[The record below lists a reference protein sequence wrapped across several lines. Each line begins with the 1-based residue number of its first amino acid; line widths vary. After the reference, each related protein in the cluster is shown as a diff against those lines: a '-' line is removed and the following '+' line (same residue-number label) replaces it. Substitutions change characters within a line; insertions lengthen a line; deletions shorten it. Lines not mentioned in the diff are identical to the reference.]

1 MQFQG
6 PWLLMGDLNCV
17 LNLDER
23 LGSPVRLG
31 EIREIRYCMEECG
44 LSDIPYKGNFYTWCN
59 KHLDDSRVYSR
70 IDRVMAND
78 EWQEAYGCMI
88 AQFLNADISDHC
100 PAFVSTNFQC
110 QGRKPFKF
118 YRVWSTAANFKDELK
133 KIWGTYV
140 AGSRMFRVVKKLKL
154 VKKWLKD
161 LNQKGF
167 YELQKQATMA
177 HQLLESIQTKL
188 QLDPLN
194 VQLMYEEQE
203 AQKDYVVKQGAY
215 VSFLKQK
222 AKLDWVREGDENTKI
237 FHQSIKKRRLQNTIH
252 SIQDINGD
260 TREGLKGIADAFL
273 DYYKQLLGGHMLRFP
288 VQAQFMGGTRLSADQ
303 IHVLSLPFTRK
314 EVKSAMFSIYGDK
327 APSLDGFG
335 SFFFRDHWVIV
346 GESIEE
352 AMLDVLNSGKLLKE
366 LNHTLLSLIPKS
378 SCPTS
383 VTEFR
388 PISCCNTLYKCITKV
403 LCSRLKIVLPSL
415 ISLNQGAFVQD
426 RYIVH
431 NILVCQDLIRH
442 YGRRI
447 DQVA

>member
-1 MQFQG
+1 MCKVQFQG

-23 LGSPVRLG
+23 LGSPVSLG

-44 LSDIPYKGNFYTWCN
+44 LSDIPYGGNFYTWCN

-78 EWQEAYGCMI
+78 EWQESYGCMI

-100 PAFVSTNFQC
+100 PAFVSSSSQC
-110 QGRKPFKF
+110 QGKKPFKF
-118 YRVWSTAANFKDELK
+118 YRVWSTAANFKEELR

-161 LNQKGF
+161 LNQRGF
-167 YELQKQATMA
+167 YELQKQATVA
-177 HQLLESIQTKL
+177 HQLLDSIQTKL

-194 VQLMYEEQE
+194 VHLMNEEQE
-203 AQKDYVVKQGAY
+203 AQKDYLAKQAAY

-252 SIQDINGD
+252 SILDINGD

-273 DYYKQLLGGHMLRFP
+273 DYYKQLLGDHMPRFP
-288 VQAQFMGGTRLSADQ
+288 VQAQFMGGTKLSADQ
-303 IHVLSLPFTRK
+303 IQALSLPFTR
-314 EVKSAMFSIYGDK
+314 
-327 APSLDGFG
+327 
-335 SFFFRDHWVIV
+335 
-346 GESIEE
+346 
-352 AMLDVLNSGKLLKE
+352 
-366 LNHTLLSLIPKS
+366 
-378 SCPTS
+378 
-383 VTEFR
+383 
-388 PISCCNTLYKCITKV
+388 
-403 LCSRLKIVLPSL
+403 
-415 ISLNQGAFVQD
+415 
-426 RYIVH
+426 
-431 NILVCQDLIRH
+431 
-442 YGRRI
+442 
-447 DQVA
+447 